1 MAQPFQGWCGVLCWV
16 NKGRLIFSVQRTGW
30 RCQGSH
36 QRWESDRPWKGQ
48 QASYMSILK
57 YTNWCPQIETS
68 YSLVSCEDNEHIR
81 SLRELLRPP
90 NLVYILVI
98 SFIVRLI
105 LQGRV
110 RAQHD
115 TSMLCHNREI
125 LMCREWG
132 LIKLINMQF
141 CMDKKW
147 HSICFSMQRAA
158 AAEQTNKE

>member
-48 QASYMSILK
+48 QASYVSIQK
-57 YTNWCPQIETS
+57 DTNWCPQIETS

-81 SLRELLRPP
+81 SLRELLRPL

-98 SFIVRLI
+98 SFIMRLI

-110 RAQHD
+110 RAQRD
-115 TSMLCHNREI
+115 TSMLCHNRET
-125 LMCREWG
+125 LMCTEWR

-141 CMDKKW
+141 CMNEKG
-147 HSICFSMQRAA
+147 HCIFLVCRAA
-158 AAEQTNKE
+158 AKQTNKK